1 MTETIEVE
9 TAKSEISQDEHSIA
23 AYFQKYGGA
32 DMTNE
37 AIRDEVLD
45 YFIDKIY
52 VYDDQLVFTGGYYG
66 RDGQWHSKVVYD
78 DVWQEVKFEGFESFA
93 VGLTNGKPSPCGRVF
108 CWCYALRIRT
118 HGGCGKG
125 TDDRLWREFRQCLSQ
140 PKQAIC
146 PVGSRAD

>member
-9 TAKSEISQDEHSIA
+9 TAKTEITQDEHSIA
-23 AYFQKYGGA
+23 AYFQKYDGA

-37 AIRDEVLD
+37 AIRDEVLN

-93 VGLTNGKPSPCGRVF
+93 VGLTKREALKSASFLYASRVCWFLGKMPF
-108 CWCYALRIRT
+108 
-118 HGGCGKG
+118 
-125 TDDRLWREFRQCLSQ
+125 
-140 PKQAIC
+140 
-146 PVGSRAD
+146 